1 MHCAMGKSR
10 SATIVIIYLMIAQK
24 MTLRQAYDFVKEKR
38 PVIVP
43 NPSYVKHLLEVE
55 LEMYG

>member
-1 MHCAMGKSR
+1 MGKSR